1 MHFLETLSPAQK
13 EAATYINGPLLIIAG
28 AGAGKTKTITAR
40 IAHIIEGGVAPDSIL
55 AVTFTNKAA
64 KEMRERVHKL
74 LGSMHI
80 NASPVMMTFHSLGVS
95 ILREHGHL
103 LGLKRGFAIMD
114 EDDVLVL
121 IKECLKVLDISPKEY
136 DPKFFR
142 SVISRE
148 RQDGVTCESYDAA
161 HHGQKGYLVK
171 QVWRLYNEKKVLG
184 GGVDFD
190 DLLTMPIEML
200 KKHSNIRELYNK
212 RFNYIHVD
220 EYQDVNDLQVEMI
233 ELLLGPHK
241 NICVVGDADQTI
253 YSWRGS
259 KIEHIMQYEKKF
271 APTHVVMLEENYR
284 SSKIILDAANEV
296 VKKNKNRVPK
306 NLYTNRGGGEVITV
320 LECVDEY
327 DEAKTIVNKVQ
338 DVIDRGVKPTEIAIL
353 YRANFQSRVLEEA
366 FLGSGIPYT
375 MLGTRFFDRREVKD
389 VLAFIRSAM
398 NRNSI
403 PDFTRAIS
411 SVPRGIGKTTL
422 AKVLAGDTSSL
433 TAKASASL
441 NNFYNLLDR
450 INLVIDGKTAS
461 EALIYTIRESGL
473 EEALRDEGPS
483 GYERI
488 ENIKELASL
497 AANYDSYGSDGMM
510 LFLEH
515 AALYD
520 NDVVNQG
527 KPEGV
532 MLMTVHSAKGLEW
545 DTVFITGLEQFLFP
559 HVSESSNSLSEQEE
573 ERRLMYVAIT
583 RAKRKLYLSYAQLRT
598 IFGQKKIESPSEFLY
613 DIPDDVKEIV
623 QSWSSSRERV
633 VYLD

>member
-40 IAHIIEGGVAPDSIL
+40 IAHIIEGGVKPENIL

-64 KEMRERVHKL
+64 KEMRERVHTL
-74 LGSMHI
+74 LGSMRL
-80 NASPVMMTFHSLGVS
+80 NTSPVVMTFHALGVFM
-95 ILREHGHL
+95 LREHGHL

-114 EDDVLVL
+114 EDDTLVL
-121 IKECLKVLDISPKEY
+121 YKECLRTLDISPKEY

-148 RQDGVTCESYDAA
+148 RQDGVTCDTYEPSA
-161 HHGQKGYLVK
+161 HGQKGFLVK
-171 QVWRLYNEKKVLG
+171 QVWRLYNEKKVQG

-190 DLLTMPIEML
+190 DLLTMPIELL
-200 KKHSNIRELYNK
+200 KKNNEVRSMYHQ
-212 RFNYIHVD
+212 RFSYVHVD

-233 ELLLGPHK
+233 ELILGQHK

-259 KIEHIMQYEKKF
+259 KIEHIMQFEKKF
-271 APTHVVMLEENYR
+271 APVHVVMLEENYR
-284 SSKIILDAANEV
+284 SSKIILDAANFV

-306 NLYTNRGGGEVITV
+306 NLYTQKGDGEVITV

-327 DEAKTIVNKVQ
+327 DEAKTIVNKVR
-338 DVIDRGVKPTEIAIL
+338 DAINSGVKPTEISIL

-366 FLGSGIPYT
+366 FLNSGIPYT

-389 VLAFIRSAM
+389 VLSFIRCSM

-403 PDFTRAIS
+403 PDITRAITC
-411 SVPRGIGKTTL
+411 VPRGIGKTSL
-422 AKVLAGDTSSL
+422 AKVLSGDVSSL

-450 INLVIDGKTAS
+450 ISLVIDGKTPS
-461 EALIYTIRESGL
+461 EALIYTIHESGL
-473 EEALRDEGPS
+473 EKELKEEGPS
-483 GYERI
+483 GMERI

-497 AANYDSYGSDGMM
+497 ASNYDQYGADGMM

-520 NDVVNQG
+520 SDVVNQG
-527 KPEGV
+527 KQDGV

-559 HVSESSNSLSEQEE
+559 HVSENSTSALEQEE

-583 RAKRKLYLSYAQLRT
+583 RAKRKLYTSYAQLRT
-598 IFGQKKIESPSEFLY
+598 IFGQKRVEAPSEFLY
-613 DIPDDVKEIV
+613 DIPDDSKEIV
-623 QSWSSSRERV
+623 QSWSSGRERV